1 MIWTIVMWIV
11 GLAAVAVVAILII
24 ASAKPDTF
32 RIERRIGINAPPEKV
47 FPLINDFHTW
57 TQWSPW
63 ETKDPALKRSYS
75 GATSGKGSVYEWEGN
90 KNVGK
95 GRMEIAESTPSSKVL
110 IALHFLSPFE
120 ANNTAE
126 FTLTHGG
133 EATIVNWAMY
143 GPSPFMSK
151 VMSTVM
157 NMDKMVGKDFEQG
170 LANMKAAAER

>member
-11 GLAAVAVVAILII
+11 GLAAVAVAAILIV

-32 RIERRIGINAPPEKV
+32 RIERRISIKAPPEEI
-47 FPLINDFHTW
+47 FPLINDFHAW

-63 ETKDPALKRSYS
+63 ERKDPALKRSYS
-75 GATSGKGSVYEWEGN
+75 GATSGKGSIYEWEGN

-95 GRMEIAESTPSSKVL
+95 GRMEIAESRPSSKVL
-110 IALHFLSPFE
+110 VDLYFLSPFA

-126 FTLTHGG
+126 FTLTPGG
-133 EATIVNWAMY
+133 EATTVNWAMY
-143 GPSPFMSK
+143 GPSLFVSK

-170 LANMKAAAER
+170 LVNMKAAAER

>member
-24 ASAKPDTF
+24 ASSKPDTF
-32 RIERRIGINAPPEKV
+32 RIERRIGINAPPEKI
-47 FPLINDFHTW
+47 FPLINDFQAW

-63 ETKDPALKRSYS
+63 EKKDPAHKRSYS

-95 GRMEIAESTPSSKVL
+95 GRMEIAESTPPSKVL
-110 IALHFLSPFE
+110 IDLNFLSPFE

-126 FTLTHGG
+126 FTLTPGG

-143 GPSPFMSK
+143 GPSLFMNK

-170 LANMKAAAER
+170 LVNMKAAAER

>member
-1 MIWTIVMWIV
+1 MFWTIVMWIV

-32 RIERRIGINAPPEKV
+32 RIERRININAPPEKI
-47 FPLINDFHTW
+47 FPLLNDFHAW

-63 ETKDPALKRSYS
+63 EMKDPALKRSYS
-75 GATSGKGSVYEWEGN
+75 GAASGKGSVYEWEGN

-95 GRMEIAESTPSSKVL
+95 GRMEISDSVAPSKLL
-110 IALHFLSPFE
+110 IDLHFLSPFE
-120 ANNTAE
+120 ARNTAE
-126 FTLTHGG
+126 FTLVPSGN
-133 EATIVNWAMY
+133 ATTVNWAMY
-143 GPSPFMSK
+143 GPSLFMSK